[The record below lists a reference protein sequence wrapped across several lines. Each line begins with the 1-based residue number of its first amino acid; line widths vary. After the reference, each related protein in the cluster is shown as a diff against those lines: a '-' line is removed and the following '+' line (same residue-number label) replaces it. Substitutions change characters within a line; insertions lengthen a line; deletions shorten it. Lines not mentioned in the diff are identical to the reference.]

1 MFNCHTEESTQV
13 VRGQGKYWNSKK
25 IFYLRTQMED
35 TRSEYTN
42 YGFVKSEIKNC
53 KNVNYEFETRRD
65 WGRGE
70 FVSYRFPLT
79 SQI

>member
-1 MFNCHTEESTQV
+1 
-13 VRGQGKYWNSKK
+13 
-25 IFYLRTQMED
+25 MED